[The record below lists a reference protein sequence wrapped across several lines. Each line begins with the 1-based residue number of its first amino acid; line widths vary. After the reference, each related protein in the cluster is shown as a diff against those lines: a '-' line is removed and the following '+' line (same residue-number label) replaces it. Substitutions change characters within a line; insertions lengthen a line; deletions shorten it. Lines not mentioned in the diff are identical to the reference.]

1 MGKNKKEKNNPEK
14 EVKENIV
21 EEVKNDVEK
30 KEEIKVKEKNNEIVK
45 KEKEVQK
52 ENKKEEVKV
61 DKSLVKK
68 VKKASNNDTKI
79 IVGIVLAVI
88 VIALGIFGF
97 YFWKLNSESV
107 ATYDGGKVTSADY
120 EVYYKTFAPMLEYY
134 GYPASIIP
142 EQIVNKAALDN
153 IIVELAEKEGI
164 VVSDEDKQKVEEI
177 FNNKEQ
183 LETFTNQ
190 GIDISRMRKLYMND
204 YLISTYMKKLASE
217 ASDEDVINYIKTT
230 NGENTELD
238 LNQYNTS
245 HILFKTTDSNN
256 KALSDEEKEKKKQQ
270 AQAALDRVKKGEDF
284 ATVAKELSEDAGTK
298 EDGGKYTL
306 YADGNTMEQYEAAA
320 KTLKDGEIYATLVET
335 EAGFHIIKLDSKVEN
350 GRAKNES
357 EREEYVDSKINSL
370 AEERH
375 LEVNKEALNKL
386 VEKITGKKV
395 EDENNT
401 SSDSTTDQTN
411 TENNNELN
419 QSTSDETSES
429 TENNAQQ

>member
-306 YADGNTMEQYEAAA
+306 YADGNTMEQYEAAG